1 MKPLY
6 SRCIGGGRHL
16 VNLLAWQQKRTEI
29 GVPWNAK
36 LLISVGELSVRKNHK
51 VVVEALQELPDD
63 YWYVIVGKGELKD
76 ELMALD
82 HTGRLKLLGYRRD
95 IVELLWASDL
105 FVFPSLQEGLP
116 VALMEAMASGINVV
130 ASHIRGNVDLID
142 ENLVSATDAAD
153 WKQAIEKA
161 MMRNSLNQENLKR
174 IQFFSINDVDRKMKR
189 IYEV

>member
-1 MKPLY
+1 M
-6 SRCIGGGRHL
+6 
-16 VNLLAWQQKRTEI
+16 
-29 GVPWNAK
+29 
-36 LLISVGELSVRKNHK
+36 SVRKNHK

>member
-1 MKPLY
+1 M
-6 SRCIGGGRHL
+6 
-16 VNLLAWQQKRTEI
+16 
-29 GVPWNAK
+29 
-36 LLISVGELSVRKNHK
+36 GELSVRKNHK

>member
-1 MKPLY
+1 
-6 SRCIGGGRHL
+6 
-16 VNLLAWQQKRTEI
+16 
-29 GVPWNAK
+29 
-36 LLISVGELSVRKNHK
+36 
-51 VVVEALQELPDD
+51 
-63 YWYVIVGKGELKD
+63 
-76 ELMALD
+76 
-82 HTGRLKLLGYRRD
+82 
-95 IVELLWASDL
+95 
-105 FVFPSLQEGLP
+105 
-116 VALMEAMASGINVV
+116 MEAMASGINVV